1 MSGVERDLRDALGAR
16 ASAIPVGRADEPGLG
31 RRLATARRRRRT
43 GVGGAAL
50 ALLLV
55 LGAVTVVAGADD
67 QGPNVVAGPDPSST
81 TSVAE
86 PSTTATTTD
95 TTDTTGPE
103 APATSLSPPAPT
115 TAAPPA
121 SAAPAATGT
130 TGPRTT
136 STTAPPAPVPDDAV
150 WPPPGSAT
158 TFTTPS
164 QATTDF
170 ARRFLGM
177 TTSQVGA
184 PRVGGANATVELRA
198 IGESGSPTG
207 IFSVVSLRRVEGR
220 GWVVLGSAAPSI
232 VVDQPTTGATVTSP
246 LTVRGRTQAFEGT
259 VDVEV
264 RRDGALTPIGRSFG
278 TGGGTEVLPFEATVT
293 FARPS
298 TPRGTV
304 VVSEPRADSGNRGPL
319 TATVL
324 RIAF

>member
-43 GVGGAAL
+43 RVGGTAL

-86 PSTTATTTD
+86 PSTTATTT
-95 TTDTTGPE
+95 TDTTGPE
-103 APATSLSPPAPT
+103 APAPSLSPSAPT
-115 TAAPPA
+115 TAAPTG
-121 SAAPAATGT
+121 SAAPAPTGT
-130 TGPRTT
+130 AAPRTT
-136 STTAPPAPVPDDAV
+136 STTAPPTPVPDDAV

-164 QATTDF
+164 RATTDF
-170 ARRFLGM
+170 AGRFLGM

-184 PRVGGANATVELRA
+184 ARVNGATATVELRA
-198 IGESGSPTG
+198 IGESGSPVG
-207 IFSVVSLRRVEGR
+207 IFSLVSLRRVEGR

-259 VDVEV
+259 VEVEV

-278 TGGGTEVLPFEATVT
+278 TGGGTEILPFEATVT

-304 VVSEPRADSGNRGPL
+304 VVSEPRADFGDRGPL